1 MENESVEKE
10 QEWQGAQ
17 PCASTVPPP
26 PPAAQ
31 SAAEGTGPAEENGP
45 SCHGCPLGHIPL
57 PVWQEGM
64 RRLLHR
70 PFRKRHP
77 FVFWGGWL
85 TLIAVIVICLAA
97 GSDSDD
103 VPSTFGEARIAL
115 VEISG
120 VIDNTKPTLEWLR
133 RIEKSDAVKG
143 ILLRVDSPGG
153 GVGASQ
159 ELYAALKR
167 VGAKKPLAVSMGAT
181 AASGGLMASMAGQR
195 VFAGPSTVTGS
206 IGVRMD
212 IPQVKA
218 LLDKVGVGRETL
230 VTGAYKD
237 AGSPLR
243 PLSER
248 DRAYFEGLMHDMH
261 EQFVAIVAEGRG
273 MSPEAAQALADGRAF
288 TGREALKLGLIDALG
303 DPDDAHAWL
312 AEKTGVPKKR
322 KLLACPKEEK
332 WYKDLLTSLLGITPG
347 SMGLEATGTPAFS
360 YRF

>member
-1 MENESVEKE
+1 MEYESFEEK
-10 QEWQGAQ
+10 QER
-17 PCASTVPPP
+17 CAAAVS
-26 PPAAQ
+26 PPAPPEPR
-31 SAAEGTGPAEENGP
+31 AAEGTGRADGGTA
-45 SCHGCPLGHIPL
+45 SCQGCPLGHIPL

-167 VGAKKPLAVSMGAT
+167 VGAKKPLVVSMGAT

-195 VFAGPSTVTGS
+195 IFAGPSTVTGS

-230 VTGAYKD
+230 VTGPYKD
-237 AGSPLR
+237 AGSALR

-273 MSPEAAQALADGRAF
+273 MSAEAAQALADGSAF